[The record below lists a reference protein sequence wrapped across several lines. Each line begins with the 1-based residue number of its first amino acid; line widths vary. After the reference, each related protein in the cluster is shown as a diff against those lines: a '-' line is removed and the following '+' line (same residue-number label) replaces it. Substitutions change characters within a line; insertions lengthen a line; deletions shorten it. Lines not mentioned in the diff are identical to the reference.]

1 MDKKKITQE
10 LENFSGT
17 QKKQKYQ
24 KIQISIALIQPE
36 NAGNIGSIAR
46 VMKNF
51 DFADLIIFNP
61 IEKIEK
67 ILSYETQG
75 FAMHGKDILLNA
87 DILQSETQQDHIE
100 DLTAFLDKFDL
111 VIGTTAKGKR
121 YTNLNRLSILVED
134 LELPVSKNPLRIV
147 LLFGKESRG
156 LTNEEIDLTD
166 ILIRIPTSSS
176 YPTLNLSHACGI
188 ILYEIYKK
196 LHLIKIGR
204 GKNPV
209 LLAKKSDRKILYK
222 YVEKVIRILKIR
234 NYRKKNAFYAFKNI
248 FERALMSKKE
258 LSMVLGLFSKMYN
271 LLEKKNLFD
280 G

>member
-1 MDKKKITQE
+1 MDKKKIKQE

-17 QKKQKYQ
+17 QKNEKYQ
-24 KIQISIALIQPE
+24 NMEISIALIQPE

-46 VMKNF
+46 IMKNF
-51 DFADLIIFNP
+51 DFENLIIFNP
-61 IEKIEK
+61 IETIKNIR
-67 ILSYETQG
+67 SYEAQG
-75 FAMHGKDILLNA
+75 FAMHGKDILLDA
-87 DILQSETQQDHIE
+87 DIIQSETQQDHIK
-100 DLTAFLDKFDL
+100 DLKVFLDEFDL

-134 LELPVSKNPLRIV
+134 LEFPVSKNPLRV
-147 LLFGKESRG
+147 ALLFGKESRG
-156 LTNEEIDLTD
+156 LTNEEIALTD
-166 ILIRIPTSSS
+166 ILIRIPTSAS

-196 LHLIKIGR
+196 LNLIRLGR

-222 YVEKVIRILKIR
+222 YVKKIIRILKIR
-234 NYRKKNAFYAFKNI
+234 NYRKKNAFNAFKNI

-271 LLEKKNLFD
+271 ILEKRDLFD